1 MNCFRSSLE
10 LMVTKALNSPSLAL
24 DAKADFVDDFVSQRS
39 PAAASEARDLPDAGL
54 PDPRVQQP

>member
-1 MNCFRSSLE
+1 
-10 LMVTKALNSPSLAL
+10 MVTSQWHLVSPSLAL
-24 DAKADFVDDFVSQRS
+24 DAEADFVDDFVSQRS